1 MAGYMGDKSS
11 MVVHHLAMMSVDCKI
26 HDVEKTNMHY
36 FTPDVLDQAKKEN
49 FTPCRYCNEI
59 TT

>member
-49 FTPCRYCNEI
+49 FTPCRYCNE
-59 TT
+59 TTT

>member
-11 MVVHHLAMMSVDCKI
+11 MVVHHLAMMSTDCKI

-36 FTPDVLDQAKKEN
+36 FVPDMLDQAKKEN
-49 FTPCRYCNEI
+49 FVPCRHCN
-59 TT
+59 